1 MKITTNKNT
10 IYNYEPF
17 TPYVVTTQYIEN
29 YADDKA
35 ENYWKFKGGQT
46 YLVYNCNKMAD
57 AVSYIDDM
65 FTSNSRAYK
74 VFPVKWQTL
83 DEYVD
88 DLKKSNEDEEYLRYI
103 LDGIRVVS
111 PEKTRHSIEEKTH
124 DGKTYHEIHPKD
136 TYLYLMLDIK
146 YKEENV

>member
-57 AVSYIDDM
+57 AVSYVDDM

-83 DEYVD
+83 DD
-88 DLKKSNEDEEYLRYI
+88 
-103 LDGIRVVS
+103 IRVVS